1 MTYKIFT
8 YYVMFVLSTDLFK
21 IKDQMYFHIFPTQAS
36 VFLGLHTESMT
47 AMKHSGLRRKN
58 VLAERLKGAPDL
70 STVTSIPIWLLYVC
84 HSLVLPNQSF
94 CFGARL
100 SCVFF
105 FPAVIISQ
113 VPSLLPCHHQFGSLS
128 CRPGLGSSPL
138 HLFSG
143 VWG

>member
-1 MTYKIFT
+1 
-8 YYVMFVLSTDLFK
+8 MFVLSTDLFK

-105 FPAVIISQ
+105 FSSGDNFPGSFSITLSPPIWLPVLLSRTGLLT
-113 VPSLLPCHHQFGSLS
+113 PSSFQ
-128 CRPGLGSSPL
+128 RGLG
-138 HLFSG
+138 
-143 VWG
+143 VT